1 VKHWLDN
8 QNGKFNRDLSL
19 GWRTVVESPASDPA
33 RDPFILLIKAIRI
46 SNPKSSAGGVKVE
59 PAASGVCAAWARA
72 LQVSPKRENSMTD
85 LENKLNHLL
94 EEHQHE
100 SGLHM
105 IGGRRRLIDR
115 LVQFFE
121 QDLKKQQETAVPS
134 GSREN

>member
-1 VKHWLDN
+1 
-8 QNGKFNRDLSL
+8 
-19 GWRTVVESPASDPA
+19 
-33 RDPFILLIKAIRI
+33 
-46 SNPKSSAGGVKVE
+46 
-59 PAASGVCAAWARA
+59 
-72 LQVSPKRENSMTD
+72 MTD

-121 QDLKKQQETAVPS
+121 QDVKNNEQSVSSA
-134 GSREN
+134 SREH

>member
-1 VKHWLDN
+1 
-8 QNGKFNRDLSL
+8 
-19 GWRTVVESPASDPA
+19 
-33 RDPFILLIKAIRI
+33 
-46 SNPKSSAGGVKVE
+46 
-59 PAASGVCAAWARA
+59 
-72 LQVSPKRENSMTD
+72 MTD

-100 SGLHM
+100 GGLQM

-121 QDLKKQQETAVPS
+121 QDLKKQQQTTAS

>member
-1 VKHWLDN
+1 
-8 QNGKFNRDLSL
+8 
-19 GWRTVVESPASDPA
+19 
-33 RDPFILLIKAIRI
+33 
-46 SNPKSSAGGVKVE
+46 
-59 PAASGVCAAWARA
+59 
-72 LQVSPKRENSMTD
+72 MTD

-121 QDLKKQQETAVPS
+121 QDLKKQQQTAAPS

>member
-1 VKHWLDN
+1 
-8 QNGKFNRDLSL
+8 
-19 GWRTVVESPASDPA
+19 
-33 RDPFILLIKAIRI
+33 
-46 SNPKSSAGGVKVE
+46 
-59 PAASGVCAAWARA
+59 
-72 LQVSPKRENSMTD
+72 MTD
-85 LENKLNHLL
+85 LESKLNNLL

-121 QDLKKQQETAVPS
+121 QDIKKQEKANQS